1 VAFVLDRSGSMAG
14 WKIVA
19 ARRALARMVDTL
31 TELDRF
37 TVYAFDH
44 LVEVP
49 PGFDGGLVPATD
61 RQRFRAVEFLA
72 GLADRGGTEM
82 AAPLARA
89 VSALTASG
97 SPRDGRQRILVLV
110 TDGQVANED
119 QILRELGPRA
129 RGVRVFALGIDR
141 AVNAAFLRRLAD
153 LGGGSSEL
161 VESEERLDEVMAGMH
176 RHLGTPVLTDLRL
189 GPAGLHLLPATLVPG
204 RLPDLFAGSPL
215 FVLGRYRGAVDGAV
229 VLSGQDGEG
238 RPWSARLPAWRG
250 AGGAAAAVWARG
262 RLRELEDRYA
272 VAGGSKEL
280 EQEIV
285 ATSLRFGVLCRFTAF
300 VAVDRTAAVNP
311 GGQVHQVVQ
320 PVEAPDGWADE
331 RRSRTLF
338 GFGLAGAPAYMAPPA
353 AFRSTA
359 EEQGLTQ
366 EDEFFCAMEGGF
378 SECEEVELDSLREAS
393 DAVRAAGR
401 GLFGWLFG
409 AFRRKAPKPAS
420 TTPVLDRDGCR
431 QRARDLLQALSASP
445 TDAPSRLTVLRSL
458 VRGLE
463 ELVRGLRTAGDRHP
477 SVERLGE
484 VLLRFQVFLGRSRC
498 GDAAVHALWAEVESA
513 LQAWLAVE
521 TAPPPSPPARQEGF
535 WK

>member
-1 VAFVLDRSGSMAG
+1 MGG

-31 TELDRF
+31 TEQDRF
-37 TVYAFDH
+37 AVYAFDD
-44 LVEVP
+44 VIESP
-49 PGFDGGLVPATD
+49 PGCDGGLLPATD

-72 GLADRGGTEM
+72 GLAARGGTEM

-89 VSALTASG
+89 VSALAG
-97 SPRDGRQRILVLV
+97 GGLPRDGRERVLVLV

-153 LGGGSSEL
+153 LGGGASEL
-161 VESEERLDEVMAGMH
+161 VESEDRLDEVMAGMH
-176 RHLGTPVLTDLRL
+176 RHLGTPALTGLRL
-189 GPAGLHLLPATLVPG
+189 EPAGLQLVPGSLVPG

-215 FVLGRYRGAVDGAV
+215 FVLGRYRGAADGEIA
-229 VLSGQDGEG
+229 LNGEDGEG

-250 AGGAAAAVWARG
+250 EGGAAAPVWARG

-300 VAVDRTAAVNP
+300 VAVDRSAVVNP

-320 PVEAPDGWADE
+320 PVELPDGWEQPWAALGGFAGPCYAAARQDRTMSLEEARSGLFEETESVDSMLHEFGADVPV
-331 RRSRTLF
+331 
-338 GFGLAGAPAYMAPPA
+338 GAP
-353 AFRSTA
+353 
-359 EEQGLTQ
+359 GL
-366 EDEFFCAMEGGF
+366 
-378 SECEEVELDSLREAS
+378 VERLLSK
-393 DAVRAAGR
+393 
-401 GLFGWLFG
+401 
-409 AFRRKAPKPAS
+409 FRRGKAKKAADAA
-420 TTPVLDRDGCR
+420 PVLDRDACR

-445 TDAPSRLTVLRSL
+445 TDATSRLAVLRSL
-458 VRGLE
+458 VRGLD
-463 ELVRGLRTAGDRHP
+463 ELVRGLRAAGERHP

-484 VLLRFQVFLGRSRC
+484 VLLRLQVFLGRGRF
-498 GDAAVHALWAEVESA
+498 GDAAVEALWAQVEAA
-513 LQAWLAVE
+513 LQAWLAAE
-521 TAPPPSPPARQEGF
+521 APPAPPARREGF